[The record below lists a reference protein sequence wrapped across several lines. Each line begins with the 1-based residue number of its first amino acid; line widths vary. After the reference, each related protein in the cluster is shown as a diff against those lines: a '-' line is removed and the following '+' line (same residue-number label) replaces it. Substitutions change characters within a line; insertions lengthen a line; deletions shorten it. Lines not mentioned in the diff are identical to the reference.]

1 MEQDNM
7 RGTSDRKKRSC
18 KGLRSGLPSCSGEI
32 ASRSTASPHP
42 TSGRDS
48 VEVKDH
54 ASTTRLLSELYEDD
68 KAHDGWNDPV
78 NECCVS
84 LSQPTL
90 PVLNQGSPLSRC

>member
-1 MEQDNM
+1 MHRQHDYC
-7 RGTSDRKKRSC
+7 RGC
-18 KGLRSGLPSCSGEI
+18 VCVLRDQLCRRLDFLHYALCHRVAI
-32 ASRSTASPHP
+32 A
-42 TSGRDS
+42 D
-48 VEVKDH
+48 
-54 ASTTRLLSELYEDD
+54 EDD